1 MTRKSVSRAGATLAC
16 LPMLSV
22 GAPTVSAKTIT
33 GNTSPQD
40 HEKVASLAYERT
52 ADCGDVDLIVVKPT
66 GGNEFDNPQTI
77 GQIADIEFTAQKLAG
92 YDLTT
97 AEGWKKARALTE
109 KEAEKGPFDGDK
121 VSARTDAEGKAYFQ
135 GLEVGLYLVK
145 EVVPENPQGA
155 YKQSVPLLIT
165 LPIGF
170 KGSTDDPNPR
180 WDCRVEVNTKVKKP
194 STPPDTPEVPP
205 LTPPITP
212 PKTPPATPPK
222 TPPAIPPQSSVPPT
236 PTPGTP
242 EEATLGGGI
251 RGVIARTGITAPS
264 LFVGLGL
271 LLIAALVLVLRR
283 KKDTAADDA

>member
-1 MTRKSVSRAGATLAC
+1 M
-16 LPMLSV
+16 
-22 GAPTVSAKTIT
+22 
-33 GNTSPQD
+33 
-40 HEKVASLAYERT
+40 
-52 ADCGDVDLIVVKPT
+52 VVKPT

-145 EVVPENPQGA
+145 EVVPKNPQGA

-165 LPIGF
+165 LPVGF

-180 WDCRVEVNTKVKKP
+180 WDCRVEVNAKVNKP
-194 STPPDTPEVPP
+194 GTPPGTPEVPP
-205 LTPPITP
+205 KTPPNTP
-212 PKTPPATPPK
+212 PKTPPST
-222 TPPAIPPQSSVPPT
+222 PPQSTVPPT
-236 PTPGTP
+236 PSTPKDGTSNN
-242 EEATLGGGI
+242 GI

-264 LFVGLGL
+264 VFIGLGL

-283 KKDTAADDA
+283 KKNADEGDA